1 MAVRQQADQQRV
13 YQMALADDDLAHFR
27 TERIHEDAFAF
38 DALVEFLDVDD
49 FAHCFILLNFIPL
62 FRGRHIRPGKSDSAY
77 SAGKSGSVYSAGNP
91 GSAYSVLHTQPG
103 KPGPAHVAR

>member
-62 FRGRHIRPGKSDSAY
+62 FRGRHIR
-77 SAGKSGSVYSAGNP
+77 SGI
-91 GSAYSVLHTQPG
+91 L
-103 KPGPAHVAR
+103 GPAY